1 MHIVLEISMFNFH
14 EFQKLKSEAKIF
26 KCSKLKYHLIYSESN
41 LIRAV
46 GRARAFLSI
55 E

>member
-14 EFQKLKSEAKIF
+14 ELQKLKSEAKIF
-26 KCSKLKYHLIYSESN
+26 KHAKLKYHLTYSESN
-41 LIRAV
+41 LIHDV
-46 GRARAFLSI
+46 GRARAFPSI